1 MAVKTS
7 TRKRVN
13 GRKRVSKQNNL
24 IKVNKGFKTLNSSIS
39 SVLKKFFNSYQ
50 SVASFM
56 FIVAL
61 FTALS
66 SVQKAGPMGE
76 LFYGLLTWCFGYGA
90 LALPVLMLYGAAI
103 LVRDK
108 EFIKSQKVLVGTFW
122 VQIFSS
128 ALFHFYIHPQ
138 PLPIS
143 VGGEILQRAGGFV
156 SAFIVYPLNNLI
168 DVEMTHAVLLLGL
181 IISVLYMTDIELK
194 DLIGGIQAIFAYTF
208 KFIVAFFK
216 ARREASKV
224 NFDQIFTQTETNDV
238 ENVSIKDN
246 VLKLKPKKSNKPIKD
261 NLIVK
266 EEKKNN
272 KKPSLPKKSSTYKL
286 PPVSLLEK
294 GSSVSSSKKLLQQTA
309 TDLTNL
315 LKEHGVEA
323 ELTNI
328 VPGPT
333 VTRYE
338 IELAPGVKVSKVTS
352 LSHDI
357 AYALA
362 TPDVR
367 LLAPI
372 PGRSAIGIEI
382 PNRQRK
388 LVSLGDVLQSPEAN
402 NNPHPLSVGLGLD
415 ISGKARLV
423 NLSELPHV
431 LIAGQTGAGKSSC
444 INSIVTSLLVRA
456 NPDEVKMVMV
466 DPKRVELGQ
475 YNNVPHLL
483 TKVITNPKKAVD
495 ALSWAVAEMDRR
507 YDLLAD
513 SHVRDI
519 NGYHE
524 KFDAGLLD
532 EEKFDRFP
540 YIVVFIDE
548 LNDLMMVAGREVES
562 AIVRLAQMARAI
574 GIHLVVATQ
583 RPSVDVITGVMKANI
598 PSRLAFSVASTTDS
612 RVILDQSGA
621 EKLIGLGDM
630 LVVTASN
637 PRLERIQGAWVTEKE
652 IQDVVTWAK
661 DQKDAEYNP
670 AVTEETKKTTV
681 LGGEDFGEDE
691 DLILAA
697 KDLVVR
703 SQMGS
708 TSMLQRKLR
717 VGFARA
723 GRLMDILEAQAIVG
737 PSEGSKARQVLITVE
752 EYESA
757 NLVSVNDTEHA
768 ESPVTNDEEVI
779 EVESEVVKTNNN
791 DDEDESWFE

>member
-1 MAVKTS
+1 MKTS

-13 GRKRVSKQNNL
+13 GRKRVSKPNNL
-24 IKVNKGFKTLNSSIS
+24 IKVNKGFKTLNSSIKTLFS
-39 SVLKKFFNSYQ
+39 NFLGSHQTLAV
-50 SVASFM
+50 FM
-56 FIVAL
+56 FTLGIFV
-61 FTALS
+61 ALS
-66 SVQKAGPMGE
+66 SFEKGGPIGIL
-76 LFYGLLTWCFGYGA
+76 LFGLLTWAFGYA
-90 LALPVLMLYGAAI
+90 IYSLPLLLFYGAAI
-103 LVRDK
+103 LIRDK
-108 EFIKSQKVLVGTFW
+108 EVIKSQNVFLGTIW
-122 VQIFSS
+122 VQIFSAS
-128 ALFHFYIHPQ
+128 LFHFYIHAE
-138 PLPIS
+138 PLSIS
-143 VGGEILQRAGGFV
+143 VGSNILQKSGGFV
-156 SAFIVYPLNNLI
+156 SAFIVYPLNNLL
-168 DVEMTHAVLLLGL
+168 DQQMTHAVLLLGL
-181 IISVLYMTDIELK
+181 IISVLKMTDIDLK
-194 DLIGGIQAIFAYTF
+194 DLIGGGQAIIIYIY
-208 KFIVAFFK
+208 KFIFAFFK
-216 ARREASKV
+216 ARREVSKI
-224 NFDQIFTQTETNDV
+224 NFNNLLDEEGTKDDNTEV
-238 ENVSIKDN
+238 EESKNN
-246 VLKLKPKKSNKPIKD
+246 VLKLKTKKSKIKKATISETTNQPKK
-261 NLIVK
+261 
-266 EEKKNN
+266 ENN
-272 KKPSLPKKSSTYKL
+272 KYDITANNNKYVL
-286 PPVSLLEK
+286 PPLKLLKSGSAVST
-294 GSSVSSSKKLLQQTA
+294 SKKLLQQTA

-338 IELAPGVKVSKVTS
+338 VELAPGVKVSKVTS

-388 LVSLGDVLQSPEAN
+388 LVSLGDVLSSPEAKKEN
-402 NNPHPLSVGLGLD
+402 HPLSVALGLD
-415 ISGKARLV
+415 ISGKPRLT

-444 INSIVTSLLVRA
+444 INSIVTSLLTRS
-456 NPDEVKMVMV
+456 NPEEVKMVMV

-495 ALSWAVAEMDRR
+495 ALTWAVSEMDRR
-507 YDLLAD
+507 YDLLAE
-513 SHVRDI
+513 SQVRDI
-519 NGYHE
+519 DGYHE
-524 KFDAGLLD
+524 KYDSGQLD
-532 EEKFDRFP
+532 PDKFDRFP

-562 AIVRLAQMARAI
+562 AIVRIAQMARAI

-652 IQDVVTWAK
+652 IKDVVSWVKT
-661 DQKDAEYNP
+661 QKDADYNP
-670 AVTEETKKTTV
+670 AVIEVQKKIVNTKEND
-681 LGGEDFGEDE
+681 LGEDKE
-691 DLILAA
+691 LIQTA
-697 KDLVVR
+697 KELVVR
-703 SQMGS
+703 SQLGS

-723 GRLMDILEAQAIVG
+723 GRLMDILEDQGVVG
-737 PSEGSKARQVLITVE
+737 PSEGSKAREVLITVE
-752 EYESA
+752 EFESQ
-757 NLVSVNDTEHA
+757 NLS
-768 ESPVTNDEEVI
+768 SI
-779 EVESEVVKTNNN
+779 
-791 DDEDESWFE
+791 EDEQSTEENEISPDKNNTSDGENWFE

>member
-13 GRKRVSKQNNL
+13 GRKRVSKQNNKITVDRAISTL
-24 IKVNKGFKTLNSSIS
+24 KNTTSSAFNKF
-39 SVLKKFFNSYQ
+39 VQSYQ
-50 SVASFM
+50 SVAIFM
-56 FIVAL
+56 FSFA
-61 FTALS
+61 
-66 SVQKAGPMGE
+66 
-76 LFYGLLTWCFGYGA
+76 LLTSLAIFNLGGPVGDVVFKILQWAFGYA
-90 LALPVLMLYGAAI
+90 VFALPVFFFYGTAI
-103 LVRDK
+103 LIRDK
-108 EFIKSQKVLVGTFW
+108 DEAISQRVLIGTLW
-122 VQIFSS
+122 IQIFSS
-128 ALFHFYIHPQ
+128 SIFHSLIHSE
-138 PLPIS
+138 PLS
-143 VGGEILQRAGGFV
+143 LSSGSELLLKSGGHL
-156 SAFIVYPLNNLI
+156 SAFIVYPLTNSVGLQ
-168 DVEMTHAVLLLGL
+168 MTHTLLLLGL
-181 IISVLYMTDIELK
+181 IMSVLYMTNIELK
-194 DLIGGIQAIFAYTF
+194 DLIGGIQAIIVYIY
-208 KFIVAFFK
+208 KFIYAFVK
-216 ARREASKV
+216 ARKEANNLVFEEFYQESIDDFKEPEVPSKKPNRLTKAKVAEKINNVSNITDFKDKKASK
-224 NFDQIFTQTETNDV
+224 TKKTTPKP
-238 ENVSIKDN
+238 NV
-246 VLKLKPKKSNKPIKD
+246 
-261 NLIVK
+261 
-266 EEKKNN
+266 KNS
-272 KKPSLPKKSSTYKL
+272 KYVL
-286 PPVSLLEK
+286 PPVKLLK
-294 GSSVSSSKKLLQQTA
+294 LGNSVSTSKKLLQETA
-309 TDLTNL
+309 KDLTNL

-323 ELTNI
+323 ELTNV

-388 LVSLGDVLQSPEAN
+388 LVSLGDVLSSQEAKKAE
-402 NNPHPLSVGLGLD
+402 HPLNIGLGLD
-415 ISGKARLV
+415 ISGKPRLL
-423 NLSELPHV
+423 NLAELPHV

-444 INSIVTSLLVRA
+444 INSIVTSLLVRT

-475 YNNVPHLL
+475 YNDVPHLL

-495 ALSWAVAEMDRR
+495 ALGWAVAEMDRR

-513 SHVRDI
+513 SQVRDI

-524 KFDAGLLD
+524 KYDAGLLD
-532 EEKFDRFP
+532 EDKFDRFP

-637 PRLERIQGAWVTEKE
+637 PRLERIQGAWVNENE
-652 IQDVVTWAK
+652 VQDVVSWVK
-661 DQKDAEYNP
+661 EQKEAEYNP
-670 AVTEETKKTTV
+670 AVTEEQKQATNSSN
-681 LGGEDFGEDE
+681 EDFGEDE
-691 DLILAA
+691 ELIRTA
-697 KDLVVR
+697 KELVIR

-723 GRLMDILEAQAIVG
+723 GRLMDILEAQGIVG
-737 PSEGSKARQVLITVE
+737 PSEGSKAREVLITVE
-752 EYESA
+752 EFETENLSSIEDSQEIVVEESE
-757 NLVSVNDTEHA
+757 D
-768 ESPVTNDEEVI
+768 VI
-779 EVESEVVKTNNN
+779 ENTEEETKE
-791 DDEDESWFE
+791 DDWFEE

>member
-24 IKVNKGFKTLNSSIS
+24 IKVNKGFKTLNSSLS

-50 SVASFM
+50 SVAAFM
-56 FIVAL
+56 FIIAL

-66 SVQKAGPMGE
+66 SVQKAGPIGE

-90 LALPVLMLYGAAI
+90 LALPVLMFYGAAI

-108 EFIKSQKVLVGTFW
+108 DTIKSQKVLVGTFW

-143 VGGEILQRAGGFV
+143 VGGDILQRAGGFV
-156 SAFIVYPLNNLI
+156 SAFIVFPLNNLI
-168 DVEMTHAVLLLGL
+168 DVEMTHAVLLIGL

-194 DLIGGIQAIFAYTF
+194 DLIGGVQAIFAYIF

-224 NFDQIFTQTETNDV
+224 NFDQMLAITDEDIETA
-238 ENVSIKDN
+238 SIKDN
-246 VLKLKPKKSNKPIKD
+246 VLKLKPKKKEKAIK
-261 NLIVK
+261 
-266 EEKKNN
+266 
-272 KKPSLPKKSSTYKL
+272 KKPEIVAEDKPVKANTVKRKNSAYKL

-294 GSSVSSSKKLLQQTA
+294 GSSVSASKKLLQQTA

-388 LVSLGDVLQSPEAN
+388 LVSLGDVLQSTEAK

-415 ISGKARLV
+415 ISGKARLI

-495 ALSWAVAEMDRR
+495 ALSWAVSEMDRR

-513 SHVRDI
+513 SSVRDI

-524 KFDAGLLD
+524 KYDAGLLD

-652 IQDVVTWAK
+652 IQDVVSWAK
-661 DQKDAEYNP
+661 DQKDAEYDP
-670 AVTEETKKTTV
+670 AVTEENKTTTTI
-681 LGGEDFGEDE
+681 GGDDFGEDE
-691 DLILAA
+691 DLIQAA
-697 KDLVVR
+697 KDLVIR

-723 GRLMDILEAQAIVG
+723 GRLMDILESQAIVG
-737 PSEGSKARQVLITVE
+737 PSEGSKARTVLITVE

-757 NLVSVNDTEHA
+757 NLPSIAEDNDATPQEEFEPVAETEDSVSE
-768 ESPVTNDEEVI
+768 ESTTDEED
-779 EVESEVVKTNNN
+779 N
-791 DDEDESWFE
+791 SWYE

>member
-757 NLVSVNDTEHA
+757 NLVSVNDTEEA

-779 EVESEVVKTNNN
+779 EVESEVVQTNNN
-791 DDEDESWFE
+791 DEDESWFE

>member
-272 KKPSLPKKSSTYKL
+272 KKPSLQKKSSTYKL

-757 NLVSVNDTEHA
+757 NLVSINDTEHA
-768 ESPVTNDEEVI
+768 ESPVTNDEDVI
-779 EVESEVVKTNNN
+779 EVESEVVQTKNN
-791 DDEDESWFE
+791 DEDESWFE

>member
-757 NLVSVNDTEHA
+757 NLVSVNDTEHV

-779 EVESEVVKTNNN
+779 EVESEVAQTNNN
-791 DDEDESWFE
+791 DEDESWFE

>member
-1 MAVKTS
+1 M
-7 TRKRVN
+7 
-13 GRKRVSKQNNL
+13 SKQNNL
-24 IKVNKGFKTLNSSIS
+24 ININKGVKTLNNTITSVFKNFIS
-39 SVLKKFFNSYQ
+39 SYQ
-50 SVASFM
+50 SVSIFM
-56 FIVAL
+56 FAL
-61 FTALS
+61 GILIGLS
-66 SVQKAGPMGE
+66 SFQKGGPIGQ
-76 LFYGLLTWCFGYGA
+76 LIYGLLTWAFGYGVYA
-90 LALPVLMLYGAAI
+90 IPLLMFYGAAI
-103 LVRDK
+103 LIRDK
-108 EFIKSQKVLVGTFW
+108 EVVKAQKVFVGTLW

-128 ALFHFYIHPQ
+128 SLFHFYIHSE
-138 PLPIS
+138 PLSIS
-143 VGGEILQRAGGFV
+143 VGSKILQKSGGFV
-156 SAFIVYPLNNLI
+156 SAFIVFPLNNLL
-168 DVEMTHAVLLLGL
+168 DQQMTHAVLLLGL
-181 IISVLYMTDIELK
+181 VVSVLYMTDIELK
-194 DLIGGIQAIFAYTF
+194 DLIGGAQAILIYIY
-208 KFIVAFFK
+208 KFIFAFFK
-216 ARREASKV
+216 ARREASKI
-224 NFDQIFTQTETNDV
+224 NFDVLLTEEIQDELEDKEEIN
-238 ENVSIKDN
+238 DN
-246 VLKLKPKKSNKPIKD
+246 VLELKTKSQKTKLLNKKEPKVEKKSN
-261 NLIVK
+261 
-266 EEKKNN
+266 N
-272 KKPSLPKKSSTYKL
+272 KSKQSNKYTL
-286 PPVSLLEK
+286 PPLKLLK
-294 GSSVSSSKKLLQQTA
+294 NGSAMSTSKKLLQQTA

-338 IELAPGVKVSKVTS
+338 VELAPGVKVSKVTS

-388 LVSLGDVLQSPEAN
+388 LVSLGDVLTSNEAKKEN
-402 NNPHPLSVGLGLD
+402 HPLSVALGLD
-415 ISGKARLV
+415 ISGKARLT

-444 INSIVTSLLVRA
+444 INSIVTSLLCRT

-495 ALSWAVAEMDRR
+495 ALTWAVSEMDRR

-513 SHVRDI
+513 GKVRDI

-524 KFDAGLLD
+524 KYDAGLLD

-562 AIVRLAQMARAI
+562 AIVRIAQMARAI

-637 PRLERIQGAWVTEKE
+637 PRVERIQGAWVTEKE
-652 IQDVVTWAK
+652 IKEVVSWVK
-661 DQKDAEYNP
+661 SQKDAEYNP
-670 AVTEETKKTTV
+670 AVIEEQKSLV
-681 LGGEDFGEDE
+681 NNNENEFGEDE
-691 DLILAA
+691 DLIMSA
-697 KDLVVR
+697 KELVVR
-703 SQMGS
+703 SQLGS

-723 GRLMDILEAQAIVG
+723 GRLMDILESQGIVG
-737 PSEGSKARQVLITVE
+737 PSEGSKAREVLISIEEFESSNLTSIKEEHSETLDNEESEDKSSDDWVE
-752 EYESA
+752 E
-757 NLVSVNDTEHA
+757 
-768 ESPVTNDEEVI
+768 
-779 EVESEVVKTNNN
+779 
-791 DDEDESWFE
+791 

>member
-24 IKVNKGFKTLNSSIS
+24 INVDRAINTLKSTTTSTLS
-39 SVLKKFFNSYQ
+39 KFVQSYQ
-50 SVASFM
+50 AVAVFM
-56 FIVAL
+56 FSFAVL
-61 FTALS
+61 TSLS
-66 SVQKAGPMGE
+66 IFSQGGPVGE
-76 LFYGLLTWCFGYGA
+76 VIFNVIQWCFGYGVF
-90 LALPVLMLYGAAI
+90 ALPVFFFYGAAI
-103 LVRDK
+103 LIRDRSTVK
-108 EFIKSQKVLVGTFW
+108 AQRVLVGTFW

-128 ALFHFYIHPQ
+128 AIFHSLIHSQ
-138 PLPIS
+138 PLS
-143 VGGEILQRAGGFV
+143 LSSGTELLLNSGGHI
-156 SAFIVYPLNNLI
+156 SAFIVYPLTNSVGLQ
-168 DVEMTHAVLLLGL
+168 MTHTLLLLGL
-181 IISVLYMTDIELK
+181 IMSVLYMTDIELK
-194 DLIGGIQAIFAYTF
+194 DLIGGIQAIIKYIY
-208 KFIVAFFK
+208 KFIYAFVL
-216 ARREASKV
+216 ARRESNKIFIEDIYKDNDNEETEEKSAKLSTKKIKQKESNVSDITDFKEKKTTITKPKNVKNKV
-224 NFDQIFTQTETNDV
+224 NNKTE
-238 ENVSIKDN
+238 
-246 VLKLKPKKSNKPIKD
+246 
-261 NLIVK
+261 
-266 EEKKNN
+266 
-272 KKPSLPKKSSTYKL
+272 YKL
-286 PPVSLLEK
+286 PPVKLLK
-294 GSSVSSSKKLLQQTA
+294 SGSSVSTSKKLLQETA
-309 TDLTNL
+309 SDLTQL

-323 ELTNI
+323 ELTNV

-388 LVSLGDVLQSPEAN
+388 LVSLGDVLSSKEASAES
-402 NNPHPLSVGLGLD
+402 HPLNVGLGLD
-415 ISGKARLV
+415 ISGKPRFL

-431 LIAGQTGAGKSSC
+431 LIAGQTGAGKSSS
-444 INSIVTSLLVRA
+444 INSIVTSLLVRT

-495 ALSWAVAEMDRR
+495 ALGWAVSEMDRR

-513 SHVRDI
+513 SQVRDI

-524 KFDAGLLD
+524 KYDAGLLD

-637 PRLERIQGAWVTEKE
+637 PRLERIQGAWVTEGE
-652 IQDVVTWAK
+652 IKDVVSWVK
-661 DQKDAEYNP
+661 DQKEAVYNP
-670 AVTEETKKTTV
+670 AVTEEQKSTSVTSSD
-681 LGGEDFGEDE
+681 DFGEDE
-691 DLILAA
+691 ELIATA
-697 KDLVVR
+697 KELVIR
-703 SQMGS
+703 SQLGS

-723 GRLMDILEAQAIVG
+723 GRLMDILESQGIVG
-737 PSEGSKARQVLITVE
+737 PSEGSKAREVFITVE
-752 EYESA
+752 EFES
-757 NLVSVNDTEHA
+757 NSLSSINDSTTEVSH
-768 ESPVTNDEEVI
+768 
-779 EVESEVVKTNNN
+779 EVESDNSEENQKN
-791 DDEDESWFE
+791 DESEDNWFEE

>member
-1 MAVKTS
+1 VAVKTS

-13 GRKRVSKQNNL
+13 GRKRVSKQNKL
-24 IKVNKGFKTLNSSIS
+24 INVDRAVTTLKSTTTSTLS
-39 SVLKKFFNSYQ
+39 KFVQSYQ
-50 SVASFM
+50 AVAVFM
-56 FIVAL
+56 FSFAVL
-61 FTALS
+61 TTLS
-66 SVQKAGPMGE
+66 IFSQGGPVGE
-76 LFYGLLTWCFGYGA
+76 VIFNVIQWCFGYGVF
-90 LALPVLMLYGAAI
+90 ALPVLFFYGAAI
-103 LVRDK
+103 LIRDR
-108 EFIKSQKVLVGTFW
+108 ENVKSQRVLIGSFY
-122 VQIFSS
+122 VQVFSS
-128 ALFHFYIHPQ
+128 AIFHSLIHAQ
-138 PLPIS
+138 PLS
-143 VGGEILQRAGGFV
+143 LSSGSELLLKSGGHI
-156 SAFIVYPLNNLI
+156 SAFIVYPLTNSVGLQ
-168 DVEMTHAVLLLGL
+168 MTHTILLLGL
-181 IISVLYMTDIELK
+181 VMSVLYMTDIELK
-194 DLIGGIQAIFAYTF
+194 DLIGGLQAIIKYIY
-208 KFIVAFFK
+208 KFIYAFVL
-216 ARREASKV
+216 ARRESRNIYLDDIYKENEPQLTEEKTAKLSAKKIKEKASNVSDITDFKDKKPKTSKPKNVKNKV
-224 NFDQIFTQTETNDV
+224 NNKTE
-238 ENVSIKDN
+238 
-246 VLKLKPKKSNKPIKD
+246 
-261 NLIVK
+261 
-266 EEKKNN
+266 
-272 KKPSLPKKSSTYKL
+272 YKL
-286 PPVSLLEK
+286 PPVKLLK
-294 GSSVSSSKKLLQQTA
+294 SGSSVSTSKKLLQETA
-309 TDLTNL
+309 NDLTQL

-323 ELTNI
+323 ELTNV

-388 LVSLGDVLQSPEAN
+388 LVSLGDVLSSKEAAAET
-402 NNPHPLSVGLGLD
+402 HPLNVGLGLD
-415 ISGKARLV
+415 ISGKPRLL

-431 LIAGQTGAGKSSC
+431 LIAGQTGAGKSSS
-444 INSIVTSLLVRA
+444 INSIVTSLLVRT

-495 ALSWAVAEMDRR
+495 ALGWAVSEMDRR

-513 SHVRDI
+513 SQVRDI

-524 KFDAGLLD
+524 KYDAGLLD
-532 EEKFDRFP
+532 EDKFDRFP

-637 PRLERIQGAWVTEKE
+637 PRLERIQGAWVTEGE
-652 IQDVVTWAK
+652 IKDVVSWVK
-661 DQKDAEYNP
+661 DQKEAVYNP
-670 AVTEETKKTTV
+670 AVTEEQKSTSTTSS
-681 LGGEDFGEDE
+681 EDFGEDE
-691 DLILAA
+691 ELIA
-697 KDLVVR
+697 KAKELVIR
-703 SQMGS
+703 SQLGS

-723 GRLMDILEAQAIVG
+723 GRLMDILEAQGIVS
-737 PSEGSKARQVLITVE
+737 PSEGSKAREVFVTVE
-752 EYESA
+752 EFES
-757 NLVSVNDTEHA
+757 NSLPSINESSTENSVEDVSDDKDDT
-768 ESPVTNDEEVI
+768 V
-779 EVESEVVKTNNN
+779 
-791 DDEDESWFE
+791 EDESEDNWFEE

>member
-1 MAVKTS
+1 
-7 TRKRVN
+7 
-13 GRKRVSKQNNL
+13 
-24 IKVNKGFKTLNSSIS
+24 
-39 SVLKKFFNSYQ
+39 
-50 SVASFM
+50 
-56 FIVAL
+56 
-61 FTALS
+61 
-66 SVQKAGPMGE
+66 
-76 LFYGLLTWCFGYGA
+76 
-90 LALPVLMLYGAAI
+90 MLYGAAI

-246 VLKLKPKKSNKPIKD
+246 VLKLKPKKSNKPLKD

-670 AVTEETKKTTV
+670 AVVEEQKKTTT

-757 NLVSVNDTEHA
+757 NLTSVNDTEVV
-768 ESPVTNDEEVI
+768 ESPAINDEDVV
-779 EVESEVVKTNNN
+779 EVESENVQTDGN
-791 DDEDESWFE
+791 DDDESWFE

>member
-1 MAVKTS
+1 VAVKTS

-24 IKVNKGFKTLNSSIS
+24 IKVNKGFKTLNSSLS

-50 SVASFM
+50 SVAAFM
-56 FIVAL
+56 FIIAL

-66 SVQKAGPMGE
+66 SVQKAGPIGE

-90 LALPVLMLYGAAI
+90 LALPVLMFYGAAI

-108 EFIKSQKVLVGTFW
+108 DTIKSQKVLVGTFW

-143 VGGEILQRAGGFV
+143 VGGDILQRAGGFV
-156 SAFIVYPLNNLI
+156 SAFIVFPLNNLI
-168 DVEMTHAVLLLGL
+168 DVEMTHAVLLIGL

-194 DLIGGIQAIFAYTF
+194 DLIGGVQAIFAYIF

-224 NFDQIFTQTETNDV
+224 NFDQMLAITDEDTETA
-238 ENVSIKDN
+238 SIKDN
-246 VLKLKPKKSNKPIKD
+246 VLKLKPKKKEKAIK
-261 NLIVK
+261 
-266 EEKKNN
+266 
-272 KKPSLPKKSSTYKL
+272 KKPEIVAEDKPVKANTVKRKNSAYKL

-294 GSSVSSSKKLLQQTA
+294 GSSVSASKKLLQQTA

-388 LVSLGDVLQSPEAN
+388 LVSLGDVLQSTEAKN
-402 NNPHPLSVGLGLD
+402 NSHPLSVGLGLD
-415 ISGKARLV
+415 ISGKARLI

-495 ALSWAVAEMDRR
+495 ALSWAVSEMDRR

-513 SHVRDI
+513 SSVRDI

-524 KFDAGLLD
+524 KYDAGLLD

-652 IQDVVTWAK
+652 IQDVVSWAK
-661 DQKDAEYNP
+661 DQKDAEYDP
-670 AVTEETKKTTV
+670 AVTEENKTTTTI
-681 LGGEDFGEDE
+681 GGDDFGEDE
-691 DLILAA
+691 DLIQAA
-697 KDLVVR
+697 KDLVIR

-723 GRLMDILEAQAIVG
+723 GRLMDILESQAIVG
-737 PSEGSKARQVLITVE
+737 PSEGSKARTVLITVE

-757 NLVSVNDTEHA
+757 SLPSIAEDNDATPQEEFEPVAETEDSVSE
-768 ESPVTNDEEVI
+768 ESTTDEED
-779 EVESEVVKTNNN
+779 N
-791 DDEDESWFE
+791 SWYE

>member
-224 NFDQIFTQTETNDV
+224 NFDQILTQTETNEV

-670 AVTEETKKTTV
+670 AVVEEQKKTTT

-757 NLVSVNDTEHA
+757 NLTSVNDTEVV
-768 ESPVTNDEEVI
+768 ESPAINDEDVV
-779 EVESEVVKTNNN
+779 EVESENVQTDGN
-791 DDEDESWFE
+791 DDDESWFE

>member
-1 MAVKTS
+1 
-7 TRKRVN
+7 
-13 GRKRVSKQNNL
+13 
-24 IKVNKGFKTLNSSIS
+24 
-39 SVLKKFFNSYQ
+39 
-50 SVASFM
+50 M
-56 FIVAL
+56 FIIAL

-66 SVQKAGPMGE
+66 SVQKAGPIGE

-90 LALPVLMLYGAAI
+90 LALPVLMFYGAAI

-108 EFIKSQKVLVGTFW
+108 DTIKSQKVLVGTFW

-143 VGGEILQRAGGFV
+143 VGGDILQRAGGFV
-156 SAFIVYPLNNLI
+156 SAFIVFPLNNLI
-168 DVEMTHAVLLLGL
+168 DVEMTHAVLLIGL

-194 DLIGGIQAIFAYTF
+194 DLIGGVQAIFAYIF

-224 NFDQIFTQTETNDV
+224 NFDQMLAITDEDTETA
-238 ENVSIKDN
+238 SIKDN
-246 VLKLKPKKSNKPIKD
+246 VLKLKPKKKEKAIK
-261 NLIVK
+261 
-266 EEKKNN
+266 
-272 KKPSLPKKSSTYKL
+272 KKPEIVAEDKPVKANTVKRKNSAYKL

-294 GSSVSSSKKLLQQTA
+294 GSSVSASKKLLQQTA

-388 LVSLGDVLQSPEAN
+388 LVSLGDVLQSTEAK

-415 ISGKARLV
+415 ISGKARLI

-495 ALSWAVAEMDRR
+495 ALSWAVSEMDRR

-513 SHVRDI
+513 SSVRDI

-524 KFDAGLLD
+524 KYDAGLLD

-652 IQDVVTWAK
+652 IQDVVSWAK
-661 DQKDAEYNP
+661 DQKDAEYDP
-670 AVTEETKKTTV
+670 AVTEENKTTTTI
-681 LGGEDFGEDE
+681 GGDDFGEDE
-691 DLILAA
+691 DLIQAA
-697 KDLVVR
+697 KDLVIR

-723 GRLMDILEAQAIVG
+723 GRLMDILESQAIVG
-737 PSEGSKARQVLITVE
+737 PSEGSKARTVLITVE

-757 NLVSVNDTEHA
+757 SLPSIAEGNDATPQEEFEPVPETEDSVSV
-768 ESPVTNDEEVI
+768 ESTTDEED
-779 EVESEVVKTNNN
+779 N
-791 DDEDESWFE
+791 SWYE

>member
-13 GRKRVSKQNNL
+13 GRKRVSKPNNL
-24 IKVNKGFKTLNSSIS
+24 IKVNKGFKTLNSSIKTLFS
-39 SVLKKFFNSYQ
+39 NFLGSHQTL
-50 SVASFM
+50 ALFM
-56 FIVAL
+56 FTLGV
-61 FTALS
+61 FVALS
-66 SVQKAGPMGE
+66 SFEKGGPIGI
-76 LFYGLLTWCFGYGA
+76 LLYGLLTWAFGYA
-90 LALPVLMLYGAAI
+90 IYSLPLLLFYGAAI
-103 LVRDK
+103 LIRDK
-108 EFIKSQKVLVGTFW
+108 EVIKSQNVFLGTIW
-122 VQIFSS
+122 VQIFSAS
-128 ALFHFYIHPQ
+128 LFHFYIHAE
-138 PLPIS
+138 PLSIS
-143 VGGEILQRAGGFV
+143 VGSNILQKSGGFV
-156 SAFIVYPLNNLI
+156 SAFIVYPLNNLL
-168 DVEMTHAVLLLGL
+168 DQQMTHAVLLLGL
-181 IISVLYMTDIELK
+181 IISVLKMTDIDLK
-194 DLIGGIQAIFAYTF
+194 DLIGGGQAIFIYIY
-208 KFIVAFFK
+208 KFIFAFFK
-216 ARREASKV
+216 ARREVSKI
-224 NFDQIFTQTETNDV
+224 NFNNLLEKEGTKEDNTEG
-238 ENVSIKDN
+238 EESKSN
-246 VLKLKPKKSNKPIKD
+246 VLKLKTKKSK
-261 NLIVK
+261 
-266 EEKKNN
+266 N
-272 KKPSLPKKSSTYKL
+272 KKETISETTNLPKKQNNKYDITANNSKYIL
-286 PPVSLLEK
+286 PPLKLLKSGSAVST
-294 GSSVSSSKKLLQQTA
+294 SKKLLQQTA

-338 IELAPGVKVSKVTS
+338 VELAPGVKVSKVTS

-388 LVSLGDVLQSPEAN
+388 LVSLGDVLSSPEAKKEN
-402 NNPHPLSVGLGLD
+402 HPLSVALGLD
-415 ISGKARLV
+415 ISGKPRLT

-444 INSIVTSLLVRA
+444 INSIVTSLLTRT
-456 NPDEVKMVMV
+456 NPEEVKMVMV

-495 ALSWAVAEMDRR
+495 ALTWAVSEMDRR

-513 SHVRDI
+513 SQVRDI
-519 NGYHE
+519 DGYHE
-524 KFDAGLLD
+524 KYDSGQLD
-532 EEKFDRFP
+532 PDKFDRFP

-562 AIVRLAQMARAI
+562 AIVRIAQMARAI

-652 IQDVVTWAK
+652 IKEVVSWVKT
-661 DQKDAEYNP
+661 QKNAEYNP
-670 AVTEETKKTTV
+670 AVIEEQKKIINTTEND
-681 LGGEDFGEDE
+681 LGEDE
-691 DLILAA
+691 ELINTA
-697 KDLVVR
+697 KELVVR
-703 SQMGS
+703 SQLGS

-723 GRLMDILEAQAIVG
+723 GRLMDILEDHGVVG
-737 PSEGSKARQVLITVE
+737 PSEGSKAREVLITVE
-752 EYESA
+752 EFETNSLTSIEDSEHHEES
-757 NLVSVNDTEHA
+757 NTQEKTE
-768 ESPVTNDEEVI
+768 
-779 EVESEVVKTNNN
+779 
-791 DDEDESWFE
+791 EDNWFEE